1 MVRYRQTL
9 VALCLCLLMGAV
21 VAAYYLWH
29 RHYIQPFS
37 CQANFIQHHRD
48 ETLSL
53 WLNYTVEGN
62 SGILSMNGRLKS
74 DPTKTLNRKL
84 FFQIERKD
92 SVYNLTS
99 IRNMKFPDDN
109 ISDSWLEKNEPL
121 FFIYPNKNIYMRIK
135 KQQNENYLFIYSGD
149 AADLCVPHVKKR
161 IATGRNVFKFLR
173 PSFMLDLTAR
183 TYLRKI

>member
-74 DPTKTLNRKL
+74 DPTKTLNRKV

-109 ISDSWLEKNEPL
+109 ISDSWLEKYEPL
-121 FFIYPNKNIYMRIK
+121 FLSIRIRIFICVLRNSRMRII
-135 KQQNENYLFIYSGD
+135 YLFWGR
-149 AADLCVPHVKKR
+149 CRPMC
-161 IATGRNVFKFLR
+161 ATRQKTDSDREKCF
-173 PSFMLDLTAR
+173 
-183 TYLRKI
+183 

>member
-9 VALCLCLLMGAV
+9 VVLCLCLLMGAV
-21 VAAYYLWH
+21 VAAYYFWH

-74 DPTKTLNRKL
+74 DPTKTLNRKV

-109 ISDSWLEKNEPL
+109 ISDSWLEKYEPL
-121 FFIYPNKNIYMRIK
+121 FFICPNKNIYMRIK
-135 KQQNENYLFIYSGD
+135 KQQNENYLFILGT
-149 AADLCVPHVKKR
+149 LP
-161 IATGRNVFKFLR
+161 
-173 PSFMLDLTAR
+173 
-183 TYLRKI
+183 TYVCHTSKNG

>member
-1 MVRYRQTL
+1 MVL
-9 VALCLCLLMGAV
+9 VPSNACCALPVPVMGAV

-74 DPTKTLNRKL
+74 DPR
-84 FFQIERKD
+84 
-92 SVYNLTS
+92 
-99 IRNMKFPDDN
+99 
-109 ISDSWLEKNEPL
+109 
-121 FFIYPNKNIYMRIK
+121 
-135 KQQNENYLFIYSGD
+135 
-149 AADLCVPHVKKR
+149 
-161 IATGRNVFKFLR
+161 R
-173 PSFMLDLTAR
+173 P
-183 TYLRKI
+183 

>member
-9 VALCLCLLMGAV
+9 VALCLCLLMGAI

-74 DPTKTLNRKL
+74 DPTKTLNRKV

-109 ISDSWLEKNEPL
+109 ISDSWLEKYEPL
-121 FFIYPNKNIYMRIK
+121 FFIYPGN
-135 KQQNENYLFIYSGD
+135 

-173 PSFMLDLTAR
+173 VSFMLDLTAR

>member
-9 VALCLCLLMGAV
+9 VVLCLCLLMGAV
-21 VAAYYLWH
+21 VAAYYFWH

-74 DPTKTLNRKL
+74 DPTKTLNRKV

-92 SVYNLTS
+92 SVYN
-99 IRNMKFPDDN
+99 
-109 ISDSWLEKNEPL
+109 
-121 FFIYPNKNIYMRIK
+121 
-135 KQQNENYLFIYSGD
+135 
-149 AADLCVPHVKKR
+149 
-161 IATGRNVFKFLR
+161 
-173 PSFMLDLTAR
+173 
-183 TYLRKI
+183 